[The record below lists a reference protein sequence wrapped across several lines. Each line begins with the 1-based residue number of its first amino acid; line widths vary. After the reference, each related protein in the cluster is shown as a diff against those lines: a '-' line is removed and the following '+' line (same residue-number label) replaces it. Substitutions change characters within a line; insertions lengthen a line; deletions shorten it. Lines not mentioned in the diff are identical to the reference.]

1 MFDLCNKE
9 SFQNIPSWIKEIEK
23 NVGLDIKI
31 MVFANKSDVTD
42 PEELQVTEEDI
53 KAFVEEYKIPV
64 IRTSARTGDQVDS
77 SFLDMTKSLIVKK
90 NEEGQSQVDDRKKNM
105 GLAFKR
111 LQLGKEGGAESE
123 SSLTKNCC

>member
-1 MFDLCNKE
+1 VFDLCNKE

-77 SFLDMTKSLIVKK
+77 SFLDMTKSLIMKK

-111 LQLGKEGGAESE
+111 LQLGKEGAAESE

>member
-23 NVGLDIKI
+23 NVGLDINI

-42 PEELQVTEEDI
+42 PEELQVTDEDI

-77 SFLDMTKSLIVKK
+77 SFLDMTKSLIMKK

-111 LQLGKEGGAESE
+111 LQLGKEGAAESE

>member
-42 PEELQVTEEDI
+42 PEELQVTDEDI

-111 LQLGKEGGAESE
+111 LQLGKEGAAESE

>member
-1 MFDLCNKE
+1 VFDLCNKE

-42 PEELQVTEEDI
+42 PEELQVTDEDI

-90 NEEGQSQVDDRKKNM
+90 NEEGQSQVEDRKKNM

-111 LQLGKEGGAESE
+111 LQLGKEGAAESE